1 MIKLLAGTGL
11 RISELTR
18 LKNSNLDLEN
28 GFIRLQAH
36 KMKRRRYHEAVIPAP
51 LVPTGRVRHDI
62 TPTDG
67 LEINFGTED

>member
-1 MIKLLAGTGL
+1 MIKLLEGTGR

-51 LVPTGRVRHDI
+51 LVPT
-62 TPTDG
+62 DG
-67 LEINFGTED
+67 LGINFGTED